1 MTREQYFLVRRV
13 ADGTCRTVMAYS
25 TKGAMTKFLATY
37 RPPVGEIVEI
47 KLRGGGGDWEAY
59 KVYGR

>member
-1 MTREQYFLVRRV
+1 
-13 ADGTCRTVMAYS
+13 MAYS